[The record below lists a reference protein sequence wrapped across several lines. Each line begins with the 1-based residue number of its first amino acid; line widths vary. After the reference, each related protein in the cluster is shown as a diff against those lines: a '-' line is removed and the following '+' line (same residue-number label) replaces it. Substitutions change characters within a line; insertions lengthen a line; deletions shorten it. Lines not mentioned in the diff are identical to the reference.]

1 MGELE
6 NMINSAQIESYQ
18 YFLMH
23 PFSMSEKLAYKLAL
37 KDVDYYKAFYIINN
51 KTYQRL
57 ATICNVI
64 HNVQKNLVI
73 VTGYR
78 GCGKTN
84 FLHLVKDIA
93 SKEVSLRPME
103 DAYHENLAY
112 ANNNDLKQQV
122 HKEYLDSISRIR
134 STLFSEYYGI
144 EDSVI
149 CKNIASFIN
158 KQIIGTCKYINFDEG
173 GMGRQKPF
181 SMKLFSLLRNDLD
194 KHITNGT
201 LNIVMDKVKFFVSRN
216 QHIIEDNFEYIN
228 FSTLKTFWRAVLAGF
243 NRFEGEELWE
253 NLEQHIRTLTL
264 EQLLFVYTILEY
276 AEILVLHPENI
287 ENKLI
292 YILDNIDIIADG
304 TTDIFQNTMMGI
316 WNFIWDTR
324 NIFTKLDEKGEVED
338 KEFIDLYGKTKIIV
352 AMRETTAMHIS
363 EHWRG
368 AMRGLLEHFDMSTDI
383 DKAQVMKRKIDFGQE
398 LIDNKKIT
406 SKSFIAEIEC
416 YKQLVMDKPLMKN
429 LFSLY
434 NNDYRTA
441 MRCLTTICKENLITV
456 NFAISLIKRVDALK
470 KDDKY
475 CLFGGRGIIYRL
487 ILDAFFTWNYFDLM
501 GIPTGRKT
509 TKSFLLRSN
518 YGYSCA
524 RIILTILCNEQS
536 KTEERFFVNPEES
549 VPLDDLYSMIKN
561 LIELDDFVNIIDG
574 MYSLRN
580 RKFWNHL
587 VTFDNIL
594 LYDPISVKKYLKASS
609 ERNEENRNKIYIRAT
624 SAGQMFV
631 DNLCIHFEYFASRY
645 SSIKAS
651 PLFLY
656 NNLQSYEHIRTAKQI
671 IEDVYAAVERCSNTL
686 ENYNQQVLKSR
697 NQSHYETIVESP
709 YYYESQFH
717 EERVIHN
724 HITYLEAYRN
734 YLRSINEESSDMW
747 KMNSFLIGMIKK
759 YLNLL
764 MYNLN
769 TGIRQYRNLF
779 YSDNSKKLYNELMVC
794 IEEIDASHVLDNGIE
809 ITRKYYMMNF
819 EKKLCSYFRMKG
831 ISYE

>member
-6 NMINSAQIESYQ
+6 NMINSAKIESYQ

-23 PFSMSEKLAYKLAL
+23 PFSMAEKLAYKSAL
-37 KDVDYYKAFYIINN
+37 KDVDYYKAFYIVSN

-73 VTGYR
+73 ITGYR

-84 FLHLVKDIA
+84 FLHLVKDLV
-93 SKEVSLRPME
+93 SGKVSLRAME
-103 DAYHENLAY
+103 DAYRANLAY
-112 ANNNDLKQQV
+112 ANNEDLKRQIRE
-122 HKEYLDSISRIR
+122 EYLKSINRIR
-134 STLFSEYYGI
+134 SILFSEYYGKD
-144 EDSVI
+144 DSVI
-149 CKNIASFIN
+149 CRNIASFIN
-158 KQIIGTCKYINFDEG
+158 IQIGGTCKYINFDEG
-173 GMGRQKPF
+173 GMGRQRPF

-194 KHITNGT
+194 QHITNGT
-201 LNIVMDKVKFFVSRN
+201 LGVVIDKAKSFISRN
-216 QHIIEDNFEYIN
+216 QRIIEDNFEYVN
-228 FSTLKTFWRAVLAGF
+228 FSTLKTFWKAVLTDF
-243 NRFEGEELWE
+243 NQLEDDELWE
-253 NLEQHIRTLTL
+253 SLEIHIRSLTL
-264 EQLLFVYTILEY
+264 EQLLFVYTIWEY
-276 AEILVLHPENI
+276 AEILVLHPDNKEK
-287 ENKLI
+287 KLI
-292 YILDNIDIIADG
+292 YLLDNIDIIADG

-324 NIFTKLDEKGEVED
+324 NIFTKLDEKGEIID
-338 KEFIDLYGKTKIIV
+338 REFIDLYGKTKIIV

-368 AMRGLLEHFDMSTDI
+368 AMRGLLEHFDMSTDV
-383 DKAQVMKRKIDFGQE
+383 DKTQVMQRKIDFGKE
-398 LIDNKKIT
+398 LIQSRKVN
-406 SKSFIAEIEC
+406 SKSFIAEIKC
-416 YKQLVMDKPLMKN
+416 YNQLVMDKPLMKN
-429 LFSLY
+429 LFLLH

-441 MRCLTTICKENLITV
+441 MRCITTICKENLETI
-456 NFAISLIKRVDALK
+456 NFAITLIKRTDAIK
-470 KDDKY
+470 KGDTH

-487 ILDAFFTWNYFDLM
+487 ILDAFFSWDYFDLM

-549 VPLDDLYSMIKN
+549 VPLDDLYSMVQD
-561 LIELDDFVNIIDG
+561 LVELDDFVNIIDG

-594 LYDPISVKKYLKASS
+594 LYNPIAVKKYLIANS
-609 ERNEENRNKIYIRAT
+609 EGSEENHNKIYIRAT
-624 SAGQMFV
+624 SAGQIFV

-645 SSIKAS
+645 SSIKNA

-656 NNLQSYEHIRTAKQI
+656 NNLQSNEHIRTAQQI
-671 IEDVYAAVERCSNTL
+671 IEDVYLSVKQCCNTL
-686 ENYNQQVLKSR
+686 EEYNWEVLKSR
-697 NQSHYETIVESP
+697 NQSHYEAIVESP
-709 YYYESQFH
+709 YYYEAQFH

-724 HITYLEAYRN
+724 HISYLEAYRN
-734 YLRSINEESSDMW
+734 YLRSTNNESVNMW

-764 MYNLN
+764 KYNLN
-769 TGIRQYRNLF
+769 TGIREYRNLF
-779 YSDNSKKLYNELMVC
+779 YSENSKKLYNELMVC
-794 IEEIDASHVLDNGIE
+794 IEEIEASHILDNQIE
-809 ITRKYYMMNF
+809 ITRKYYISNF
-819 EKKLCSYFRMKG
+819 DKKLCSYFRVKG
-831 ISYE
+831 IVYE